1 MGFVCLVLCN
11 PVLSVLSS
19 FCNYLAEEERAGCF
33 TLIVILVSCGYQ
45 CSRSL
50 PHGAM
55 QRSSVCNCGVFGSY
69 SLSF

>member
-19 FCNYLAEEERAGCF
+19 FCNHLAEEERAGCF

-45 CSRSL
+45 CSESL
-50 PHGAM
+50 PRGDMRMSA
-55 QRSSVCNCGVFGSY
+55 VFDCGIFGSY
-69 SLSF
+69 SPPF